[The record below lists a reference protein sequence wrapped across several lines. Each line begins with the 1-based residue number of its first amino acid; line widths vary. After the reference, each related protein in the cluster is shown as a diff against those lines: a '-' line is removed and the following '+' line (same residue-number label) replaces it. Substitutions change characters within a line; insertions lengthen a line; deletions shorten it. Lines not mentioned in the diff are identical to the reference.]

1 MAPPMLKVAP
11 SILSADFSRLGEEVE
26 AATRAGADW
35 IHIDVMDGLFV
46 PNITFGPVVIKSIRD
61 RTNLPFEIHLMIQE
75 PERYVDDFRRAGGD
89 RLLLHAEST
98 RHLHRA
104 VHQTKESGAQVG
116 VALNPATPLAAAEN
130 VMTDLDMLL
139 IMTVNPG
146 FGGQGFIHEM
156 VPKIR
161 AANKMVRGLERD
173 EPLEILVDGGIKG
186 DTARVVEAAGATCAV
201 AGSYVFESDDY
212 AARIEEVRGRQGKL
226 EDAPAG
232 TKK

>member
-46 PNITFGPVVIKSIRD
+46 PNIT
-61 RTNLPFEIHLMIQE
+61 FEIHLMIQE

-161 AANKMVRGLERD
+161 AANKMARGLERD

-226 EDAPAG
+226 GDAAAG